1 MTAIEEMQVTTKK
14 ETQILEVAERL
25 FATKG
30 FEGASV
36 REIARDA
43 DVSVSMI
50 SYYFG
55 SKEKLMEAIVLKR
68 LGLVKLRLEHLLE
81 DFRLSSLQKIYAV
94 VDSNVEDIIERQYF
108 QKIMIREQCGK
119 SSTMTARLIEDNRK
133 DIGELMRKLIS
144 EGQRKGEFRG
154 DVDITLL
161 MMTLIGTANYIM
173 AAEKHYRAE
182 HDMMHASKQEFQKFV
197 TLHIS
202 NYIKDIFRH
211 VLCD

>member
-81 DFRLSSLQKIYAV
+81 DFRLSSLQKMYAV

-119 SSTMTARLIEDNRK
+119 SSTTTARLIEDNRK

-161 MMTLIGTANYIM
+161 MMTLIGTTNYIM
-173 AAEKHYRAE
+173 AAEKHYRVE
-182 HDMMHASKQEFQKFV
+182 HDMMHTGKQEFQKFV
-197 TLHIS
+197 TLHVS